1 MRHTG
6 WNHDP
11 PPRGGSGARRRPG
24 TRTLVLFAVGGGVLY
39 LAGILALTL
48 ALEDLPTAG
57 WIGFGVAA
65 TVVLVVSTALALFLV
80 RSSRAAGSED
90 PRRHPARRAGVHG
103 VLVVADEGC
112 SGAALGDLLS
122 ESLRGRQAEVLV
134 VAPAL
139 VSAVHYLDSDLDAA
153 RTEAQARLDETVG
166 ALSAAG
172 ISARGEIGS
181 ESPLEAIADA
191 LAVFPADEIVVATPP
206 PERTNWLER
215 GVVERARELYETPV
229 THLIA
234 ETARPTRTR
243 PS

>member
-1 MRHTG
+1 
-6 WNHDP
+6 
-11 PPRGGSGARRRPG
+11 
-24 TRTLVLFAVGGGVLY
+24 VLY
-39 LAGILALTL
+39 LTGILALTL

-65 TVVLVVSTALALFLV
+65 TVVVAVSTVLAVFLV
-80 RSSRAAGSED
+80 RSSRAAGSEG
-90 PRRHPARRAGVHG
+90 PQPQAARTAGVHR

-112 SGAALGDLLS
+112 SGAALCDALS
-122 ESLRGRQAEVLV
+122 ESLRGREAEVLV

-139 VSAVHYLDSDLDAA
+139 VSAVHYLDSDLDGA
-153 RTEAQARLDETVG
+153 RAEAQERLDETVG

-172 ISARGEIGS
+172 IGVRGEIGS

-206 PERTNWLER
+206 PELTNWLER

-229 THLIA
+229 THVIV
-234 ETARPTRTR
+234 ESARPARTR